1 MPTKEEEE
9 QAKQTR
15 MNVSIIISVLVY
27 IVASV
32 GYGIYC
38 KEDNLEFWPEFME
51 NIFGGNNFK
60 RNLIPVSA
68 GVGLLPTL
76 FVLFLLLQFYV

>member
-32 GYGIYC
+32 VYGIYC

-51 NIFGGNNFK
+51 EMFGGVNFK
-60 RNLIPVSA
+60 KNLIPVSA
-68 GVGLLPTL
+68 GVGLLPAL
-76 FVLFLLLQFYV
+76 IVLFLLLQFYV